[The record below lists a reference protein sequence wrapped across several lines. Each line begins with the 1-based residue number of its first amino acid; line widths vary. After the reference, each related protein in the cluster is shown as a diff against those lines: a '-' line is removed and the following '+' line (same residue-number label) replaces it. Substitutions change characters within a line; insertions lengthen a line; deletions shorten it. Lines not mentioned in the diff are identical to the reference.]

1 MLGTDIENDEAANEV
16 EANKG
21 LKGPFLGCNW
31 ERCQQERILSFP
43 KKGVVCNWE
52 RFQ

>member
-21 LKGPFLGCNW
+21 LKGPFLG
-31 ERCQQERILSFP
+31 R
-43 KKGVVCNWE
+43 V
-52 RFQ
+52 

>member
-31 ERCQQERILSFP
+31 ERCQQFLES
-43 KKGVVCNWE
+43 CNWE